1 MYKRQPIVIVTEDL
15 LDDRNHVTLDSDETA
30 FVEYLDASDYAV
42 RGMAEARRKLP
53 DLLAPLPVEQII
65 DRGIRRTESHLQGTL
80 RMGNDPSASVVDAG
94 LVHHQ
99 LRNLVVVGTSTFST
113 CSCANPS
120 LTAAALSLRAA
131 KILL

>member
-1 MYKRQPIVIVTEDL
+1 
-15 LDDRNHVTLDSDETA
+15 
-30 FVEYLDASDYAV
+30 
-42 RGMAEARRKLP
+42 MAAARRKLP

-80 RMGNDPSASVVDAG
+80 RMGNDPSTSVVDAG

-99 LRNLVVVGTSTFST
+99 LRNLVVVGTSTFPT

-131 KILL
+131 KIFL